1 MERETYEGALNFGR
15 KALLKL
21 GLSERRALKAA
32 LIFREHDTALFK
44 RLRPIYSQGEGYI
57 QATRASRETFE
68 QLVRAEMQR
77 AEAED
82 DDTPIPAQVGGVKA
96 QV

>member
-1 MERETYEGALNFGR
+1 MLQ
-15 KALLKL
+15 L
-21 GLSERRALKAA
+21 GLSKRRALKAA
-32 LIFREHDTALFK
+32 LIFREHDADLFN
-44 RLRPIYSQGEGYI
+44 RLRPVYSQGEGYI

-77 AEAED
+77 ADDED
-82 DDTPIPAQVGGVKA
+82 EDGAPATAQVGGAQA